1 MSTTKVIT
9 GKVRFSYVNIFKS
22 RAFQAGQDAK
32 YSVCLL
38 IPKEDKATIK
48 KIKAAIDAAVQDGI
62 SSKWGG
68 KKPANLKQPL
78 RDGDAERADEAPEY
92 EGMYFLNCNSTQKPG
107 IVDKDLNEILDP
119 DEVYSG
125 CWGRASINFFPF
137 NTNGNKGVGV
147 GLNNMSEEEIN
158 QAIKDFKANREKQ
171 RPNVDAITRERDDA
185 LAELAQMKNSQTL
198 AQKGV
203 RAEDTDY
210 VMFKIAALMKEDSKL
225 DFEKAATKFLKEN
238 PRFAT
243 SGSGSYRVKTG
254 TESSG
259 AGSSGNQNSNDFIN
273 AAIRRKAGRN

>member
-137 NTNGNKGVGV
+137 NTNGNRGIAC
-147 GLNNMSEEEIN
+147 GLQNI
-158 QAIKDFKANREKQ
+158 
-171 RPNVDAITRERDDA
+171 
-185 LAELAQMKNSQTL
+185 
-198 AQKGV
+198 QKWCDGEPLNGRV
-203 RAEDTDY
+203 RAEDEFD
-210 VMFKIAALMKEDSKL
+210 ALDDVDDED
-225 DFEKAATKFLKEN
+225 FLN
-238 PRFAT
+238 
-243 SGSGSYRVKTG
+243 
-254 TESSG
+254 
-259 AGSSGNQNSNDFIN
+259 
-273 AAIRRKAGRN
+273 

>member
-48 KIKAAIDAAVQDGI
+48 KIKAAVDAAVQDGI

-68 KKPANLKQPL
+68 K
-78 RDGDAERADEAPEY
+78 
-92 EGMYFLNCNSTQKPG
+92 KPG

-147 GLNNMSEEEIN
+147 GLNNI
-158 QAIKDFKANREKQ
+158 QKLKD
-171 RPNVDAITRERDDA
+171 DDRLGA
-185 LAELAQMKNSQTL
+185 ARASAESDF
-198 AQKGV
+198 GG
-203 RAEDTDY
+203 D
-210 VMFKIAALMKEDSKL
+210 
-225 DFEKAATKFLKEN
+225 DFEDDE
-238 PRFAT
+238 
-243 SGSGSYRVKTG
+243 
-254 TESSG
+254 
-259 AGSSGNQNSNDFIN
+259 DF
-273 AAIRRKAGRN
+273 